1 MEPIETIKRTLE
13 NQPQVDFAVLVG
25 SRVTG
30 NTHAHSD
37 WDIAIRWHPTLS
49 WLNRVAETE
58 TLRRAIAASIHES
71 ENRIDLIDLADS
83 NLAMRALVA
92 EEGRP
97 LKGENTNAW
106 ARYLRRTWRELE
118 EAAFEKM
125 TENRHHA
132 A

>member
-1 MEPIETIKRTLE
+1 MEPLESIKRILE
-13 NQPQVDFAVLVG
+13 KQPQVDFAVLVG

-30 NTHAHSD
+30 NIHAHSD
-37 WDIAIRWHPTLS
+37 WDIAIHWRSMMS
-49 WLNRVAETE
+49 WLERVGETE
-58 TLRRAIAASIHES
+58 TLRRAIAAAIHEPES
-71 ENRIDLIDLADS
+71 RVDLIDLADS

-97 LKGENTNAW
+97 LKGENTDDW

>member
-1 MEPIETIKRTLE
+1 MEPLESIKRILE

-30 NTHAHSD
+30 DTHALSD
-37 WDIAIRWHPTLS
+37 WDIAVRWHPTMS
-49 WLNRVAETE
+49 WLERVAETE
-58 TLRRAIAASIHES
+58 TLRRAIAAVIHEPES
-71 ENRIDLIDLADS
+71 RIDLIDLADS

-97 LKGENTNAW
+97 LKGENTDNW

-125 TENRHHA
+125 TEEQHHA